1 MAAKAAVCCEHCEH
15 MDEFTVECRPS
26 IADVIAKE
34 AEQSITW
41 ANNFFKIPCPHTGHA
56 AIGKNWYEIH

>member
-1 MAAKAAVCCEHCEH
+1 

-41 ANNFFKIPCPHTGHA
+41 ANKHFKINCVHVGHA
-56 AIGKNWYEIH
+56 KIGKNWYEIH